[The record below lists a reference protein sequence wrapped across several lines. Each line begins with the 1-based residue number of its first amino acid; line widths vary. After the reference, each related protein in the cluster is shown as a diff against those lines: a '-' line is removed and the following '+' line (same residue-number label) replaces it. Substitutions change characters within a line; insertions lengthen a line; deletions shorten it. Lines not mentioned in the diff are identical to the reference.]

1 MFAYGI
7 GVRQLATRIALYWDA
22 KDARSAEVVPGMPLG
37 SDAPGAP
44 AVEPPMADGHV
55 GAAGCVG
62 GGVGVSLIAA
72 GVVVNVRPATS
83 ELVAVAL
90 NDGPLVVTAL
100 VEALV
105 EDDDE
110 GADAGAAG
118 VVDVLDRVPAATA
131 AMAVFVSDVL
141 DNATAEVLAVKVTP
155 PAGEMAGIEEPA
167 P

>member
-72 GVVVNVRPATS
+72 GVVVNVRPVTS
-83 ELVAVAL
+83 VLDAVAL
-90 NDGPLVVTAL
+90 IDGPLVVA
-100 VEALV
+100 ALV
-105 EDDDE
+105 EDDE
-110 GADAGAAG
+110 EADAAAGANG
-118 VVDVLDRVPAATA
+118 VVDV
-131 AMAVFVSDVL
+131 SD
-141 DNATAEVLAVKVTP
+141 
-155 PAGEMAGIEEPA
+155 
-167 P
+167 